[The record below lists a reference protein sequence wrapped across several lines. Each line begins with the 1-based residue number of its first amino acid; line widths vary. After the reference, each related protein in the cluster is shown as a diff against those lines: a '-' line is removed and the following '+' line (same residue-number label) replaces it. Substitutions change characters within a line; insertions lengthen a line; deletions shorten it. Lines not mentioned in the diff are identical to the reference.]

1 MGTKGE
7 KKDHQHHRH
16 NHDGETKQVGDWIVV
31 NCTCGAPRSRTRN
44 PGGNKRVTR
53 NCHRSRSA
61 SSPKLNKNA
70 STCANQTRCANG
82 RVPGSCSS
90 TSVKAFSPRTTV

>member
-31 NCTCGAPRSRTRN
+31 HCTCGAPRSRTWN
-44 PGGNKRVTR
+44 PGGNK
-53 NCHRSRSA
+53 
-61 SSPKLNKNA
+61 
-70 STCANQTRCANG
+70 
-82 RVPGSCSS
+82 
-90 TSVKAFSPRTTV
+90 